1 MLPGEDRRQR
11 SRQAADEAP
20 SVQIGLKQGG
30 GAVQAVGGTIVDFS
44 DSGVGL
50 SIRTSLQAGNLVT
63 LWGPFFK
70 KNGGPEQSARVVH
83 CRIYSGGGFRAG
95 CVYTKAD
102 PDKTADQS
110 AARPSDDSFVDY
122 YEALQISPNA
132 SFETIQRVYRML
144 AHLYH
149 PDNKETGHSEAFQ
162 LLLKA
167 YHVLGD
173 PEKRAKYDISYHAER
188 TKRWK
193 IFDDS
198 KAAQGVEAEKRKR
211 WGVLSILYRQRIE
224 DPEHPGMRANEFE
237 QLLGCPREHLLFTC
251 WYLREQG
258 LIRHEQN
265 ARYEITAHGVDTA
278 EKAGLW
284 KPQELPPLLEEGDL
298 EEVSDEGN

>member
-1 MLPGEDRRQR
+1 M
-11 SRQAADEAP
+11 
-20 SVQIGLKQGG
+20 QIGLKQGG
-30 GAVQAVGGTIVDFS
+30 GALQAVGGTIVDFS
-44 DSGVGL
+44 DSGLGL
-50 SIRTSLQAGNLVT
+50 SIRTSLQVGDLVT

-70 KNGGPEQSARVVH
+70 KNGGPEQSARIVH
-83 CRIYSGGGFRAG
+83 CRIYDGGGFRAG
-95 CVYTKAD
+95 GVYTKPD
-102 PDKTADQS
+102 PGKTAKQS
-110 AARPSDDSFVDY
+110 AARPSGDSFVDY

-132 SFETIQRVYRML
+132 SFDTIQRVYRML

-149 PDNKETGHSEAFQ
+149 PDNKETGHAEAFQ
-162 LLLKA
+162 LLLEA
-167 YHVLGD
+167 YQVLGD
-173 PEKRAKYDISYHAER
+173 PEKRAKYDISYHADR

-211 WGVLSILYRQRIE
+211 WGVLSLLYRQRIE

-251 WYLREQG
+251 WYLREQD
-258 LIRHEQN
+258 LIRLEQN

-284 KPQELPPLLEEGDL
+284 KPQELPPLLEKGSPGETSGKENQDGSFTL
-298 EEVSDEGN
+298 PPP

>member
-1 MLPGEDRRQR
+1 MTTGEERRQR
-11 SRQAADEAP
+11 SRQAPGETS
-20 SVQIGLKQGG
+20 SVQIGLKQGA
-30 GAVQAVGGTIVDFS
+30 GALQAVGGTIVDFS
-44 DSGVGL
+44 DSGADL
-50 SIRTSLQAGNLVT
+50 SIRTSLQVGDLVT

-83 CRIYSGGGFRAG
+83 CRIYDGGGFRAG
-95 CVYTKAD
+95 CIYAED
-102 PDKTADQS
+102 HPGKTSDQS
-110 AARPSDDSFVDY
+110 ATQSSGDSFVDY
-122 YEALQISPNA
+122 YEALQVSVNA
-132 SFETIQRVYRML
+132 SFDTIQRVFRML

-149 PDNKETGHSEAFQ
+149 PDNKETGHAEAFQ
-162 LLLKA
+162 LLLRA
-167 YHVLGD
+167 YQVLGD
-173 PEKRAKYDISYHAER
+173 PEKRAKYDISYHADR

-224 DPEHPGMRANEFE
+224 DPEHPGMRAKEFE

-251 WYLREQG
+251 WYLREQS
-258 LIRHEQN
+258 LIRLAQN

-284 KPQELPPLLEEGDL
+284 KPQELPPLLEEASAEKASGI
-298 EEVSDEGN
+298 EN